1 MSQTVRFASTN
12 DIASASYVAGTIPN
26 ASETTAILIND
37 IETYPGSSTNTAIV
51 GGVGGNTQ
59 ATLFI
64 DFTLSSLTNCTI
76 KFYGSYKGD
85 AVAATATDWFVE
97 TEEASTTGTLTLS
110 PVSIVMT
117 GSLNGMWHFPMGAC
131 RSYKITVNSTGTA
144 GTSALK
150 LTLGLRSN

>member
-12 DIASASYVAGTIPN
+12 DIASVSYTATTIPTT
-26 ASETTAILIND
+26 ETAAIVIND

-64 DFTLSSLTNCTI
+64 DFTLGTATNCII

-85 AVAATATDWFVE
+85 AVAATATDWFIE
-97 TEEASTTGTLTLS
+97 TEEASTTGTLTLY
-110 PVSIVMT
+110 PVSVVLT
-117 GSLNGMWHFPMGAC
+117 AGVNEMWHFPIGAC
-131 RSYKITVNSTGTA
+131 RSYKVTVTTTGTV
-144 GTSALK
+144 TSSALK